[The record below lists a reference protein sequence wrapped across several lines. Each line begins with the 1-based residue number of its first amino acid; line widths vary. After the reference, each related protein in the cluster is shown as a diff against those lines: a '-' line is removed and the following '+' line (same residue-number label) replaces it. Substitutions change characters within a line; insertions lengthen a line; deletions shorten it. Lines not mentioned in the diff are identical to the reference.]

1 MTSKIQL
8 TPRELEMVRER
19 CFADPARLILIDIK
33 LKTGEWAVIESP
45 ACN

>member
-8 TPRELEMVRER
+8 TPRELDMVRAK
-19 CFADPARLILIDIK
+19 CSADPARLILIDIK
-33 LKTGEWAVIESP
+33 IKTGEWAILEAP